1 MRKALY
7 VATAVLTSS
16 ILIRIFLLDSFLVV
30 GNSMAPYLVEGD
42 YVFVDKT
49 AYWFSKPD
57 RGDVV
62 VGNFRDL
69 EGKKIIKR
77 VVGLPGEWLFIEN
90 GNIYVSS
97 GRDSERTLVGE
108 LDQESFT
115 SAVATSSQ
123 YRLDPHEYY
132 LIGDNGL
139 SSVDSRVLG
148 PVDIYKIDGR
158 VLTKIRF
165 N

>member
-1 MRKALY
+1 
-7 VATAVLTSS
+7 
-16 ILIRIFLLDSFLVV
+16 
-30 GNSMAPYLVEGD
+30 MAPYLVEGD

-90 GNIYVSS
+90 GNIYVSP

-148 PVDIYKIDGR
+148 PVDVYKIDGR